1 MLSTS
6 PAQALL
12 VLVFLL
18 TNASVLLRA
27 AELTPSELVA
37 RHLNS
42 LGSPEARSF
51 AKSRV
56 VQAPATYRILVG
68 GHGAIDGKF
77 VFASRG
83 PESNF
88 LFKINASAYRGEQF
102 ICDGNKISV
111 AGTYNDK
118 TRSEFGDFVLPQSVL
133 LRDSLLGGVWSTN
146 WPLLDVEGHKA
157 HLHFEGSKKIDGRT
171 LLALRYLPGKSTDLD
186 IMMYFDPETYQ
197 HVMTIYRMEPST
209 SIVGGET
216 AQAGKSSRRYQLEES
231 FSDFHTADGLT
242 LPTHYDLRYTL
253 EGESGFTKTVEWE
266 VTSASISNNMPI
278 DDRSFQIK

>member
-18 TNASVLLRA
+18 TNASVLLWA

-266 VTSASISNNMPI
+266 VTNASISNNMPI